1 MKKVCLLLLYMFNV
15 SLLFSQSLEDEQLKL
30 KLLDFFN
37 GIISKDTTVDSLI
50 NNYGNP
56 DLVVNKKSGYLD
68 DEMITYSYE
77 NIGNF
82 NFFYKTDEKKY
93 TFGV

>member
-37 GIISKDTTVDSLI
+37 GIISKDTM
-50 NNYGNP
+50 
-56 DLVVNKKSGYLD
+56 
-68 DEMITYSYE
+68 E
-77 NIGNF
+77 
-82 NFFYKTDEKKY
+82 
-93 TFGV
+93 